1 MKVTRVFADV
11 QGETHFADQ
20 DVPLVNAG
28 PIGNL
33 SVPIPATSVVF
44 RINEAGYDFDW
55 QVAPQRQIVVLL
67 DGAIDLE
74 VSDGQRRRLNTG
86 EILLL
91 EDTTGKGHRT
101 RNVEPRER
109 RSLFIIL
116 EPEARLP

>member
-1 MKVTRVFADV
+1 MKVTRVYADA
-11 QGETHFADQ
+11 QGETHFADH
-20 DVPLVNAG
+20 DVPLRDAG

-33 SVPIPATSVVF
+33 SAPVPARSVVF
-44 RINEAGYDFDW
+44 RTNEAGYDFDW
-55 QVAPQRQIVVLL
+55 HVAPQRQFVVLL
-67 DGAIDLE
+67 DGAIEID

-109 RSLFIIL
+109 RSIFIVL